1 MIDGSSC
8 SRMKFASLIVSY
20 TIYCYNLYKFNT
32 HLDFNL
38 NCVFSYFTF
47 ISILSFISY
56 TSEPAKGTFILAA
69 GGRSGTLFWGGS
81 RGGENGGVPGGGGG
95 GAGRGARGVGR
106 AHV

>member
-8 SRMKFASLIVSY
+8 SRMKFASLVVNY
-20 TIYCYNLYKFNT
+20 TILLVITKN
-32 HLDFNL
+32 
-38 NCVFSYFTF
+38 VFAF
-47 ISILSFISY
+47 IYLIYVTVFYYVQCFISFISY